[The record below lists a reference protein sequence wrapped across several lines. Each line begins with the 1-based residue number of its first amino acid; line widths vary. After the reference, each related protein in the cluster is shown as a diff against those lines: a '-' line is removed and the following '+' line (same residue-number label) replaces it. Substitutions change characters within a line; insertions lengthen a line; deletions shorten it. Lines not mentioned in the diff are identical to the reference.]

1 MYRMFKRLRVRF
13 VECDLKQN
21 EVARA
26 AGMAPSTLCSRM
38 QGKQPFNAW
47 EIQRVAEVLGIPRE
61 QIGEFFFEPSPKSK
75 KGA

>member
-75 KGA
+75 KGV

>member
-21 EVARA
+21 EVAMA

>member
-1 MYRMFKRLRVRF
+1 MYRLFKRLRVRF
-13 VECDLKQN
+13 VELDLKQS
-21 EVARA
+21 EVAKA

-38 QGKQPFNAW
+38 QGKQPFTAW

-61 QIGEFFFEPSPKSK
+61 QIGEFFFEPLPGQR

>member
-1 MYRMFKRLRVRF
+1 MYRIFKRLRVRF

-38 QGKQPFNAW
+38 QGKQPFTAW

-61 QIGEFFFEPSPKSK
+61 QIGEFFFEPSPKSR

>member
-38 QGKQPFNAW
+38 QGKQPFTAW
-47 EIQRVAEVLGIPRE
+47 EISRIAEVLNIPRE
-61 QIGEFFFEPSPKSK
+61 QIGEFFFEPSPKTK
-75 KGA
+75 AG

>member
-26 AGMAPSTLCSRM
+26 AGMALSTLCSRM

>member
-61 QIGEFFFEPSPKSK
+61 QTGEFFFEPSPKSK